1 MTALRPDLL
10 AGTAIAAAGGVP
22 ATVRDALTSA
32 GARVEELEFGLDEDQ
47 AADWARTVAP
57 LQVLVFDARRAFGA
71 GGAEALRVT
80 LERAWGS
87 TRALANGAFIPAEQ
101 GAKIVLVA
109 PAAGAGDHVE
119 AARSALENLARTLS
133 VEWARYGVTVT
144 AVMPGERTSDEQL
157 AELVGFLASPAGSY
171 FSGCR
176 LDLGIVPLPD
186 PR

>member
-1 MTALRPDLL
+1 MTVLREDLL
-10 AGTAIAAAGGVP
+10 LGMAIALGGGVP
-22 ATVRDALTSA
+22 ATIRDALTGA
-32 GARVEELEFGLDEDQ
+32 GARVEELESGLDDEP
-47 AADWARTVAP
+47 AEGWARDHAP
-57 LQVLVFDARRAFGA
+57 LQALVFDARRAFGA
-71 GGAEALRVT
+71 GGPEALRVT

-87 TRALANGAFIPAEQ
+87 TRALANGAFIPSEK
-101 GAKIVLVA
+101 GAKIILVA

-144 AVMPGERTSDEQL
+144 AVMPGERCSDAQL
-157 AELVGFLASPAGSY
+157 TELVGFLASPAGSY

-176 LDLGIVPLPD
+176 LDLGIVPFPD